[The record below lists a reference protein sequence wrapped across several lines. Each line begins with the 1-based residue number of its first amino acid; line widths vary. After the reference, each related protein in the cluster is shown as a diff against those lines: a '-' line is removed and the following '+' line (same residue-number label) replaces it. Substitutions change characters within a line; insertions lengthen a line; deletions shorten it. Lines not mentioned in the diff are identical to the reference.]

1 MNNFWHTLV
10 ECFVERTHS
19 TSRSTPRTR
28 PHAESRST
36 ITDALKVLV
45 SELHLLDGRRWTA
58 TIRRRD
64 VRFCGA
70 VLCGRS
76 SVLWF
81 NENPMTMTESVV
93 SLGRRQP
100 LWPAGT
106 TREPCLRQAADRRCR
121 GGSAWPDEVTDR

>member
-36 ITDALKVLV
+36 ITDALKALV

-64 VRFCGA
+64 LRFCGA
-70 VLCGRS
+70 VLHVHS
-76 SVLWF
+76 SALW
-81 NENPMTMTESVV
+81 
-93 SLGRRQP
+93 
-100 LWPAGT
+100 
-106 TREPCLRQAADRRCR
+106 
-121 GGSAWPDEVTDR
+121 